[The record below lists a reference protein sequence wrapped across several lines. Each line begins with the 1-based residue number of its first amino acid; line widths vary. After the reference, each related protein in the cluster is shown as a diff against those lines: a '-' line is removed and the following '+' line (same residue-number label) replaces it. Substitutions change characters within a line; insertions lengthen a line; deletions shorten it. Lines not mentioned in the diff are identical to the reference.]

1 MALNGKILKYSGS
14 QAPVGY
20 VKFYGDATRGK
31 NLEPFF
37 GKNIFEPLYG

>member
-20 VKFYGDATRGK
+20 VKFYGDATRGGGPK
-31 NLEPFF
+31 RQTMFLFQF
-37 GKNIFEPLYG
+37 DAL